1 MLLSSVVRRVIPS
14 LSAIFLGALVI
25 IVLNLFSPSAQ
36 SACGN
41 HMSFPS
47 AHKQLLETLT
57 DSNCNTFFIM
67 PPQENLSTAS
77 SVIANSG
84 SENNVNTVNAFQLHS
99 RPDSQNILY
108 LDFDGITWQAES
120 WWLGAFGISAGM
132 TSPGFDL
139 NGNPLT
145 FTDAEKSV
153 IAQVWANVAEDFAVF
168 DVDVTTERPTGARE
182 ALFNQK
188 GAYALI
194 LTDSAV
200 QTDCGCGGVAHVDTF
215 DSGNTFLHPALNF
228 SKFGDYYAQGYDV
241 AEIIS
246 HEVGHNMGLAHDGQV
261 LGTNNDWRDEYYTGH
276 GAWTPIMGAGRGR
289 GISHWSYGG
298 YPLARTTFNQYSE
311 DDFETM
317 ARHIPII
324 QDEAGNSI
332 DTATEISTDLIK
344 NVFQGLITTQIDVD
358 VYKVTVGSAQ
368 TGTWKFS
375 ANAAPFSP
383 NLDIDLKIYKD
394 SGSNLIATNNPQT
407 PTQPVYGLLNTGM
420 SAEVSISLTAGTYY
434 VRIDGVGQGSLMA
447 TGYDDYGSVGSYS
460 LVIEAPRV
468 ANSEPTL
475 NYPLTTTSGQRAA
488 AVNIQGTNF
497 VTGST
502 TITFSGSSP
511 VSASVSSST
520 SLSVLVPITAVTG
533 PLVVTTPAG
542 SDTSDDSFT
551 VNLVSQ
557 SSLNISNVTRTT
569 AANRSITLTTS
580 GGSGSGSVTYGK
592 TGTGCSLSGA
602 TLSVTQP
609 TTCTLVATK
618 AASGIYASA
627 SSASVDF
634 IFTAV
639 AQTTLKI
646 SNTIKR
652 AGAGTTFALT
662 TSGGLGDGLISFA
675 ATGTGCSTSSANLT
689 STQVGT
695 CSVVATKAAQ
705 GIYSA
710 ISSSPLV
717 FTFTAATQSAL
728 VISNATLTN
737 IASTP
742 VTLTTTGGSGEGAI
756 TYKASGSGCAISTT
770 TLTATRPTT
779 CSVTATKAAH
789 GIYKAASSAVVRFI
803 FTLAPQESL
812 SISNSPTSANAGTP
826 IALTTTGGSG
836 AGAVK
841 FTLTPSAGCRLSG
854 TTLNTTAPAT
864 CTLTATKAA
873 NGVYAA
879 ATSAPV
885 TFTFS
890 AVPQSTLTISNA
902 ITSAQKGKKITLTTT
917 GGSGTGKVTYT
928 LISGSC
934 TISGS
939 TLTSTTATT
948 CSISAT
954 KAAAGIYSAGSS
966 GAKEFTFTN

>member
-1 MLLSSVVRRVIPS
+1 VNGNTDQLSWYSNYGSCVNILAPGGAGDGNYLHDIASAGISSSNSVAYMSGTSMASPLVAGVVANYLSTKPNSTYSQTLNWLLS
-14 LSAIFLGALVI
+14 
-25 IVLNLFSPSAQ
+25 
-36 SACGN
+36 
-41 HMSFPS
+41 
-47 AHKQLLETLT
+47 
-57 DSNCNTFFIM
+57 
-67 PPQENLSTAS
+67 
-77 SVIANSG
+77 NS
-84 SENNVNTVNAFQLHS
+84 
-99 RPDSQNILY
+99 R
-108 LDFDGITWQAES
+108 
-120 WWLGAFGISAGM
+120 
-132 TSPGFDL
+132 
-139 NGNPLT
+139 NG
-145 FTDAEKSV
+145 
-153 IAQVWANVAEDFAVF
+153 
-168 DVDVTTERPTGARE
+168 
-182 ALFNQK
+182 
-188 GAYALI
+188 
-194 LTDSAV
+194 
-200 QTDCGCGGVAHVDTF
+200 
-215 DSGNTFLHPALNF
+215 
-228 SKFGDYYAQGYDV
+228 
-241 AEIIS
+241 
-246 HEVGHNMGLAHDGQV
+246 
-261 LGTNNDWRDEYYTGH
+261 
-276 GAWTPIMGAGRGR
+276 
-289 GISHWSYGG
+289 
-298 YPLARTTFNQYSE
+298 
-311 DDFETM
+311 
-317 ARHIPII
+317 
-324 QDEAGNSI
+324 
-332 DTATEISTDLIK
+332 
-344 NVFQGLITTQIDVD
+344 
-358 VYKVTVGSAQ
+358 KVTNLPPSTINKLVGIL
-368 TGTWKFS
+368 
-375 ANAAPFSP
+375 P
-383 NLDIDLKIYKD
+383 
-394 SGSNLIATNNPQT
+394 
-407 PTQPVYGLLNTGM
+407 
-420 SAEVSISLTAGTYY
+420 
-434 VRIDGVGQGSLMA
+434 
-447 TGYDDYGSVGSYS
+447 
-460 LVIEAPRV
+460 
-468 ANSEPTL
+468 
-475 NYPLTTTSGQRAA
+475 
-488 AVNIQGTNF
+488 
-497 VTGST
+497 
-502 TITFSGSSP
+502 
-511 VSASVSSST
+511 T
-520 SLSVLVPITAVTG
+520 SL
-533 PLVVTTPAG
+533 
-542 SDTSDDSFT
+542 
-551 VNLVSQ
+551 
-557 SSLNISNVTRTT
+557 
-569 AANRSITLTTS
+569 
-580 GGSGSGSVTYGK
+580 
-592 TGTGCSLSGA
+592 
-602 TLSVTQP
+602 
-609 TTCTLVATK
+609 
-618 AASGIYASA
+618 
-627 SSASVDF
+627 
-634 IFTAV
+634 
-639 AQTTLKI
+639 QTTLKI

>member
-1 MLLSSVVRRVIPS
+1 MVRRVIPT

-25 IVLNLFSPSAQ
+25 IGLNLFSPSAQ

-47 AHKQLLETLT
+47 AQKQHLETLT
-57 DSNCNTFFIM
+57 DSKCNTFFIM
-67 PPQENLSTAS
+67 PPHENLTTAN
-77 SVIANSG
+77 SVIANSR
-84 SENNVNTVNAFQLHS
+84 SENKVSTVNAFQLHS
-99 RPDSQNILY
+99 RPNSQNILY

-120 WWLGAFGISAGM
+120 WWIGDFGISAGR

-139 NGNPLT
+139 DGMPLT

-200 QTDCGCGGVAHVDTF
+200 QSDCGCGGVAHVDTF
-215 DSGNTFLHPALNF
+215 DIGNTFLHPALNF
-228 SKFGDYYAQGYDV
+228 SKFGPNYAQGFDV

-261 LGTNNDWRDEYYTGH
+261 VGTNNDWRDEYYTGH

-298 YPLARTTFNQYSE
+298 YPFARTTFQQYSV
-311 DDFETM
+311 DDFQTM

-332 DTATEISTDLIK
+332 ESATQISTDSLK
-344 NVFQGLITTQIDVD
+344 NVFQGLITTRLDVD
-358 VYKVTVGSAQ
+358 VYKVTVGSSQA
-368 TGTWKFS
+368 GTWKFS

-383 NLDIDLKIYKD
+383 NLDIELKVYKE
-394 SGSNLIATNNPQT
+394 SVSNLISTSNPQT
-407 PTQPVYGLLNTGM
+407 PTQPVNGLLNTGM
-420 SAEVSISLTAGTYY
+420 SAEASLSLTAGTYY

-447 TGYDDYGSVGSYS
+447 TGYDDYSSVGSYS
-460 LVIEAPRV
+460 LVIEAPQV
-468 ANSEPTL
+468 NSEPTL

-488 AVNIQGTNF
+488 TVNFHGTNF
-497 VTGST
+497 VSGST
-502 TITFSGSSP
+502 TVTFTGSSP
-511 VSASVSSST
+511 VNASVTSPT
-520 SLSVLVPITAVTG
+520 SLSVIVPITAVTG
-533 PLVVTTPAG
+533 PLVVVTPAG
-542 SDTSDDSFT
+542 SDTSDDNFT

-557 SSLNISNVTRTT
+557 SSLNISNATRTNPVNST
-569 AANRSITLTTS
+569 VTLTTS
-580 GGSGSGSVTYGK
+580 GGSGTGTISFAA

-609 TTCTLVATK
+609 TTCSVVATK

-639 AQTTLKI
+639 AQSALKI
-646 SNTIKR
+646 SNTIKS
-652 AGAGTTFALT
+652 AAAGTAIALT
-662 TSGGLGDGLISFA
+662 TSGGSGTGTISFA
-675 ATGTGCSTSSANLT
+675 ATGTGCSISSANLT

-710 ISSSPLV
+710 ISSSSLV

-917 GGSGTGKVTYT
+917 GGSGTGKVSYT

-939 TLTSTTATT
+939 TLTSATATT

-954 KAAAGIYSAGSS
+954 KTAAGIYSAGSS